1 MLILKVNPLN
11 QPNLL
16 SVVCVL
22 LCVDINAHI
31 NGHFF
36 SFLFYFLVLDIYFI
50 RLFISEGN

>member
-31 NGHFF
+31 YGHFF
-36 SFLFYFLVLDIYFI
+36 SFLFYFLVVDIYFI
-50 RLFISEGN
+50 RLFIPEGN